1 MNRQQLHH
9 VIRAAG
15 AVLNVDGLL
24 VNGYQAVHG
33 SARVPPIPGDY
44 SMEADIALPGVAP
57 DEAEAAAD
65 LIDGAI
71 GEESLFH
78 ETHGYYAQGVT
89 ERTAKLPDGWRDR
102 VIADKAEDTN
112 GVTAYYLEAHD
123 LWVSK
128 AVAGR
133 EKDAEFCREMATAG
147 LVETQVLLDRLE
159 STPDLAPEVT
169 DRVRGWIDREAMMD
183 RSAGVGQANIEA
195 IAPAFDHDGLS
206 APLANDPSRKGRRR
220 HSTRRSGPLD
230 P

>member
-15 AVLNVDGLL
+15 AVLNVDGVL
-24 VNGYQAVHG
+24 VIGSQAVHG

-44 SMEADIALPGVAP
+44 SMEADIALPDVTP
-57 DEAEAAAD
+57 EEAEAAAD

-133 EKDAEFCREMATAG
+133 EKDAEFCREMLDAE
-147 LVETQVLLDRLE
+147 LVGPEALLVRLE
-159 STPDLAPEVT
+159 STPDLSAEVT
-169 DRVRGWIDREAMMD
+169 ARVRGWIARKAIMD
-183 RSAGVGQANIEA
+183 RSAG
-195 IAPAFDHDGLS
+195 DDGPMSL
-206 APLANDPSRKGRRR
+206 
-220 HSTRRSGPLD
+220 
-230 P
+230 

>member
-15 AVLNVDGLL
+15 AVLDVDGVLII
-24 VNGYQAVHG
+24 GSQAVHG
-33 SARVPPIPGDY
+33 SARVPPIPGEY
-44 SMEADIALPGVAP
+44 SMEADIALPGVSG
-57 DEAEAAAD
+57 DEAELAAD

-102 VIADKAEDTN
+102 LIADKAEDTN

-128 AVAGR
+128 AIAGR
-133 EKDAEFCREMATAG
+133 EKDVDFCREMLDAG
-147 LVETQVLLDRLE
+147 LVEPKKLLGRLE
-159 STPDLAPEVT
+159 STPDLPAEIAA
-169 DRVRGWIDREAMMD
+169 RVRGWVATMD
-183 RSAGVGQANIEA
+183 RSAEDDRP
-195 IAPAFDHDGLS
+195 APS
-206 APLANDPSRKGRRR
+206 
-220 HSTRRSGPLD
+220 
-230 P
+230 